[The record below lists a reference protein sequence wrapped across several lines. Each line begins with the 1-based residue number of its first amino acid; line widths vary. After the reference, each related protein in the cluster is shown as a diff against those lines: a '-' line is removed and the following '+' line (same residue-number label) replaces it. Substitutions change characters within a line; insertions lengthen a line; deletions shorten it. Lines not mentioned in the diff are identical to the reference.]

1 MNYCSSAA
9 DATTLLPVYTL
20 TQMKCAQHLTFKS
33 YTVHILLFIYC
44 CTTLPVY
51 TLTQLDE
58 VCSAI
63 HIKVIYCSTS
73 QSKFQCTIQS
83 TEEMKSSGG
92 VLFSICSESP
102 THSGKEIGVGQEW
115 CINGC
120 RGLKVARK
128 KLPRASKPQN
138 FPFQPDLRGW
148 CLQSHYSH
156 SLTQAL
162 PSLCWGICFLDKR
175 RGRRSPIFA
184 K

>member
-1 MNYCSSAA
+1 MC
-9 DATTLLPVYTL
+9 L
-20 TQMKCAQHLTFKS
+20 
-33 YTVHILLFIYC
+33 
-44 CTTLPVY
+44 
-51 TLTQLDE
+51 
-58 VCSAI
+58 AI

-73 QSKFQCTIQS
+73 QSKFQCTTQS

-92 VLFSICSESP
+92 VFFSTCWE
-102 THSGKEIGVGQEW
+102 HSGNEIGVEQEW

-138 FPFQPDLRGW
+138 FPFQPDLRGC

-175 RGRRSPIFA
+175 RGRRSQIFA
-184 K
+184 KWNKSNTSWAAGATKGWKSSFTFCLKMFEPRNTNIPTNMQCSCSLTYWVSIAK